1 MQGVRPHLYGEN
13 LSQEEWSSSK
23 PSQILRAFILGK
35 KLTFFPEPATLAH
48 ALIVSPWPN
57 SPGWAFQE
65 VYMEKFSLLG
75 GWQYHHKK
83 SDPAGRASFCFSC
96 NRFVRKWK
104 VGSPKVHC
112 SSSWRSIVLLGHL
125 FHLIYGAFVLKRRCE
140 LGMANT
146 VIVIAMLFL
155 KCNKRMPPLR
165 LRHVLFTI
173 TLACLIPSAP
183 RVTLVH

>member
-1 MQGVRPHLYGEN
+1 MHACVLLLP
-13 LSQEEWSSSK
+13 K
-23 PSQILRAFILGK
+23 TP
-35 KLTFFPEPATLAH
+35 LAH

-65 VYMEKFSLLG
+65 VYIEKFSLLG
-75 GWQYHHKK
+75 GWHYHHKK

-96 NRFVRKWK
+96 KRFVRKWK

-112 SSSWRSIVLLGHL
+112 SSSWRSIVLPGHL

-140 LGMANT
+140 LGMGNT